1 MSKCFLLGAGASY
14 GYSDAKEG
22 VLSPPMGGEL
32 FSRGE
37 QLGLLNHGKF
47 PNLDRVYSNYVDKYG
62 RDNLDVEDVM
72 IKSFSD
78 DSRWPAG
85 ELMYYIYELFRFY
98 ALDYDHFIHTDNYQK
113 LAELFYT
120 EEYDVISINY
130 DTLFE
135 QALSTKGLSV
145 EYNLYSDTVNKP
157 KDSKEFRG
165 SSEDDQEEP
174 YINMAKIHGSINWEN
189 PIAIPHIIRKQRNI
203 ESKEHLMSLITHMYA
218 GSFHKNIADG
228 IPTELRPFG
237 LERVQR
243 QSYLELLLVG
253 EYVSQTGIIP
263 PVGSEKKYDHFA
275 ELKSVHE
282 SAKQMLQDASELVVI
297 GSRLRE
303 QDGMLHRLI
312 GENLDPNAEITLV
325 VGHDSDT
332 YDEITDNI
340 RNNAEDFISDKRGYK
355 ISRTRQYFGE
365 YMDDIT

>member
-120 EEYDVISINY
+120 EEYNVISINY

-135 QALSTKGLSV
+135 QDLVLKVYLLSTICIRILLT
-145 EYNLYSDTVNKP
+145 NLKTAKN
-157 KDSKEFRG
+157 
-165 SSEDDQEEP
+165 SEGRAR
-174 YINMAKIHGSINWEN
+174 M
-189 PIAIPHIIRKQRNI
+189 IRKKHI
-203 ESKEHLMSLITHMYA
+203 STW
-218 GSFHKNIADG
+218 
-228 IPTELRPFG
+228 LRYTA
-237 LERVQR
+237 Q
-243 QSYLELLLVG
+243 
-253 EYVSQTGIIP
+253 
-263 PVGSEKKYDHFA
+263 
-275 ELKSVHE
+275 
-282 SAKQMLQDASELVVI
+282 
-297 GSRLRE
+297 
-303 QDGMLHRLI
+303 
-312 GENLDPNAEITLV
+312 
-325 VGHDSDT
+325 
-332 YDEITDNI
+332 
-340 RNNAEDFISDKRGYK
+340 
-355 ISRTRQYFGE
+355 
-365 YMDDIT
+365 